1 MGPSRVFPAPHAIRD
16 SALLRLHRF
25 ADCALGAPFVQL
37 SAKSMKV
44 LIPDDRRGH
53 RDSLR
58 RLLEREREVQ
68 VSGVADDAE
77 SSPESAI
84 ARELRRTL
92 DGCPIC
98 DGGYR
103 DHSYVV
109 LATIT
114 IEQQWQSPLRLK
126 QYYDFLH
133 ECRWEELLGIREWN
147 SAADTLVGFAFRC
160 AAGRVGIVTIL
171 SPAKPDLPDTPLHY
185 MILPEEEGN
194 RLQALVPPEKW
205 LPLRSAYPAAR

>member
-1 MGPSRVFPAPHAIRD
+1 MLAYTQQCF
-16 SALLRLHRF
+16 LLELHEF
-25 ADCALGAPFVQL
+25 ADCAATPSVANLPGYF
-37 SAKSMKV
+37 MKV

-58 RLLEREREVQ
+58 KLLEREREIQ

-77 SSPESAI
+77 SSPESVI

-103 DHSYVV
+103 DHSYAV
-109 LATIT
+109 LATIA

-133 ECRWEELLGIREWN
+133 ERRWEELLCIREWN

-171 SPAKPDLPDTPLHY
+171 SPAKTD
-185 MILPEEEGN
+185 
-194 RLQALVPPEKW
+194 
-205 LPLRSAYPAAR
+205 

>member
-1 MGPSRVFPAPHAIRD
+1 
-16 SALLRLHRF
+16 
-25 ADCALGAPFVQL
+25 
-37 SAKSMKV
+37 MKV

-68 VSGVADDAE
+68 VSGVAEDAE

-103 DHSYVV
+103 DR
-109 LATIT
+109 LWGRALW
-114 IEQQWQSPLRLK
+114 ESPLK

-133 ECRWEELLGIREWN
+133 ERRWEELLCIREWN